1 MRRNDG
7 FEVRVVAV
15 APGRTR
21 AYDEAEWTDALV
33 IVEHGR
39 IELEGLGGSRRT
51 FERGAVLW
59 LVGLP
64 LRALHNHGHEPAL
77 MVAVTRAAMSFPS
90 PRSLIQEPRR

>member
-1 MRRNDG
+1 MRSQDG

-33 IVEHGR
+33 IVEAGQ
-39 IELEGLGGSRRT
+39 IELEAVSGSRQT
-51 FERGAVLW
+51 FERGDVLW

-64 LRALHNHGHEPAL
+64 LRALHNPGREPAL
-77 MVAVTRAAMSFPS
+77 MVAVTRAAMSFP
-90 PRSLIQEPRR
+90 PLPGLM